1 MSDQKLVVVA
11 ADDAL
16 GFDGEVSA
24 QFGRCPFF
32 LLAEASGTTAT
43 VSRVVPNPYRGAN
56 QVGPLPRF
64 IREMGADV
72 IIAGAGIIGCAIA
85 YELSRRG
92 VSCLVLDSRRVDGE
106 MHIDGEYRCVILT
119 VVDGEIEVE
128 GDVSGPAKVGQTI
141 LLPACIGT
149 TRIASPSGPATVLA
163 AYLP

>member
-32 LLAEASGTTAT
+32 LLAEANGTTAT

-72 IIAGAGIIGCAIA
+72 IIAGGMEPSAIEMLHGFGVDVATGTSGSVMTVLGA
-85 YELSRRG
+85 YLRGEHRG
-92 VSCLVLDSRRVDGE
+92 VVACARDRRDACGARGQRMGE
-106 MHIDGEYRCVILT
+106 SHG
-119 VVDGEIEVE
+119 
-128 GDVSGPAKVGQTI
+128 
-141 LLPACIGT
+141 
-149 TRIASPSGPATVLA
+149 
-163 AYLP
+163 